1 MSLGDAAAN
10 LGLPCFPCAPDK
22 RPVVP
27 TGYKAASA
35 ERARILAMF
44 EQPGAALIGVPTGAA
59 SGLIVVDV
67 DIKNGQ
73 PGMAWLDENRE
84 ALPETRTHRTQSG
97 GLHLVFRAP
106 PGIEIRNS
114 ASRVAP
120 GVDVRG
126 EGGYVCFPPS
136 PGYAVA
142 DAAPPADM
150 PQWLIRA
157 CLAPETAPSLPP
169 ARSRDPVPAYAARA
183 LNDEAMEVMRAGEG
197 TRNDRLNIAA
207 VKLGTLVGAGLLA
220 RADVESDLTRAAQT
234 AGLDPREIAATLKSG
249 LEFGIARPRAI
260 PERPERHMPAE
271 MPPATPDDPGYY
283 AAQDAEASMSSEEW
297 DDLERRE
304 TGRSAPASPE
314 ARAKAGPDLLWSI
327 TDPWDEAAIP
337 TRPWVA
343 RGYLMRGAV
352 TVVSGPGSAGKSS
365 LMVAWATAA
374 AIGSA
379 FHHFK
384 PDGPLR
390 VATYNVEDDGEEQK
404 RRFSAMLRQLKLGP
418 ADLAGRLAILGPTRV
433 GTLLQTARDGTLLV
447 NTPVMDKLEAFVTE
461 FRPDV
466 LILDPFVE
474 LHAAEEN
481 DNTAIRAV
489 LAKFRA
495 MAVEHA
501 MSVVLLHH
509 ARKGAG
515 SPGDP
520 DSLRGASSIVGAA
533 RVALTL
539 NVMTDDEAQTLGIP
553 ADRRRDYFRLDGAK
567 SNYAKIEAAEWFE
580 RVEIALANS
589 DGVAV
594 AWPWKPPSV
603 FRDTTPAGINAVL
616 DKIACGPEPGVRF
629 TASRQG
635 GAQHW
640 AGTVLITDLG
650 ITDKQAKAMIAQ
662 WLKSGLLYERQY
674 TTPDRKIKHG
684 VEVDDAHRPS

>member
-1 MSLGDAAAN
+1 MALGDAAVR
-10 LGLPCFPCAPDK
+10 LGLPCFPCGSDK
-22 RPVVP
+22 RPLVA

-35 ERARILAMF
+35 ERDRILAMF
-44 EQPGAALIGVPTGAA
+44 ERPGADLIGVPTGEV
-59 SGLIVVDV
+59 SGIVAIDV

-73 PGMAWLDENRE
+73 PGMEWLNENRE
-84 ALPETRTHRTQSG
+84 ALPETRTHRTRSG
-97 GLHLVFRAP
+97 GLHLIFKYPA
-106 PGIEIRNS
+106 GMDIRNS
-114 ASRVAP
+114 AGRVAP
-120 GVDVRG
+120 GIDVRG
-126 EGGYVCFPPS
+126 NGGFIISPPS
-136 PGYAVA
+136 PGYMVA
-142 DAAPPADM
+142 DPAEPAEM
-150 PQWLIRA
+150 PRWLVRA
-157 CLAPETAPSLPP
+157 CMAPETPRAAPT
-169 ARSRDPVPAYAARA
+169 RNREPVPAYAARA

-207 VKLGTLVGAGLLA
+207 VKLGTLVGAGLLT

-249 LEFGIARPRAI
+249 IEFGIARPRAI
-260 PERPERHMPAE
+260 PERAERPTTEEPPPPE
-271 MPPATPDDPGYY
+271 PDDPGYY

-304 TGRSAPASPE
+304 TGRSIPASEE
-314 ARAKAGPDLLWSI
+314 ARTKAGPDLLWSI
-327 TDPWDEAAIP
+327 TEAWDEATIP

-495 MAVEHA
+495 MAIEHA

-509 ARKGAG
+509 ARKGTGA
-515 SPGDP
+515 PGDP

-580 RVEIALANS
+580 RVEITLANS

-616 DKIACGPEPGVRF
+616 DKIAHGPEPGVRF

-650 ITDKQAKAMIAQ
+650 ITDKQAKAMVAQ

-674 TTPDRKIKHG
+674 ATPDRKIKHG